1 MVLTSSLGGDD
12 FSSME
17 KMKLFPNPVSDILSI
32 DPRSGI
38 KKLAVFNL
46 LGQKVM
52 VKENTNNLNVSKLK
66 PGAYILK
73 IVDENDSVST
83 KKFIKSN

>member
-1 MVLTSSLGGDD
+1 
-12 FSSME
+12 
-17 KMKLFPNPVSDILSI
+17 
-32 DPRSGI
+32 
-38 KKLAVFNL
+38 L

-52 VKENTNNLNVSKLK
+52 VKENTNSLNVNKLK

-83 KKFIKSN
+83 KKFIKTN

>member
-1 MVLTSSLGGDD
+1 MN
-12 FSSME
+12 
-17 KMKLFPNPVSDILSI
+17 LFPNPVSDMLSI
-32 DPRSGI
+32 KSHSEI

-52 VKENTNNLNVSKLK
+52 VKENTNILNVNKLK